1 MYKGYT
7 IYAVIPARG
16 GSKGIPKKNIRL
28 LNGKPLLAWS
38 IDCARECG
46 FFDTVFVST
55 DSDEIAQVALA
66 YNAVVLRRPPELAT
80 DTARGNDVF
89 FDAVERIEQK
99 YDKHPSFFLYLQPT
113 SPLRAPE
120 DIRNALDTAI
130 DNEADVVI
138 SVCECEH
145 HPLLC
150 NTLPADLSMAGFLK
164 PKIAG
169 KNRQELPRYYRINGA
184 IYILRR
190 RESYENK
197 SLFFGKIYASVMPQ
211 ERSIDIDAPID
222 LKIAEFLMTN
232 KL

>member
-46 FFDTVFVST
+46 FFDAVFVST

-80 DTARGNDVF
+80 DTASGNDVF
-89 FDAVERIEQK
+89 FDAVERIEQT
-99 YDKHPSFFLYLQPT
+99 YDTSPSFFLYLQPT

-130 DNEADVVI
+130 DNEADGVI

-150 NTLPADLSMAGFLK
+150 NTLPADLSMADFLK
-164 PKIAG
+164 PEIAG
-169 KNRQELPRYYRINGA
+169 KNRQDLPHYYRINGA
-184 IYILRR
+184 IYILRSC
-190 RESYENK
+190 ENYENK
-197 SLFFGKIYASVMPQ
+197 SLFFGKIHASVMPQ

-232 KL
+232 KT